1 MKLKFKLIIS
11 GLLAGFIFF
20 SACTEDW
27 EELNVDPNNPT
38 EVPATNLL
46 AQAMRY
52 FGDTYYDAWFNMN
65 NTSTYAGHLGKIQYI
80 DESRYFERES
90 VINNQWTY
98 LYYVAV
104 DLENAKQFA
113 MENNNRNLYAAA
125 LTFQSLA
132 YQIGTDSW
140 RNMPFTESIQ
150 GGEGVT
156 NPAYDLQEDIY
167 PALLDSLKKAGDIFA
182 EGNITKL
189 GAGDILFGG
198 DVDKWQKFAN
208 SLRLR
213 LANRIKDV
221 SSLGATHL
229 DEVLDN
235 PATYPIMESIDDN
248 AYLYWPGSAPYKE
261 PWMEDSETRDDHA
274 VGSYLIDY
282 LVSTNDPR
290 REVIA
295 KPAKSDGT
303 LRGVVPGVSD
313 DNIGNIAQY
322 SRIGDLYRGDAM
334 GFTPFMRYSEV
345 LFIRAEYEND
355 ADLYEDAILASMEE
369 NGVDNEADI
378 NTLLANVPFSMENL
392 YYQKWVALFKQGHEA
407 WAETRRTDVPVM
419 SAAPG
424 SRFPGHNR
432 PPFRFAYPTNEA
444 NLNSVNYAEHG
455 DKVVDRFWG
464 EKMWWDTRTGVN

>member
-11 GLLAGFIFF
+11 GLLAGLIFF
-20 SACTEDW
+20 SACTDDW

-38 EVPATNLL
+38 EVPASNLL
-46 AQAMRY
+46 AQAIRY

-80 DESRYFERES
+80 DESRYYERES

-125 LTFQSLA
+125 LTFQSLV

-140 RNMPFTESIQ
+140 RNIPFTESIK

-182 EGNITKL
+182 EGNITAL
-189 GAGDILFGG
+189 GDGDILFNG
-198 DVDKWQKFAN
+198 DVAKWRKFAN

-248 AYLYWPGSAPYKE
+248 AYLYWPGAAPYKE
-261 PWMEDSETRDDHA
+261 PWAEDAETRDDHA

-282 LVSTNDPR
+282 LESTNDPR
-290 REVIA
+290 KEVIA
-295 KPAKSDGT
+295 KPAKSDGAY
-303 LRGVVPGVSD
+303 RGVVPGVSD

-322 SRIGDLYRGDAM
+322 SRIGDLYRGDVM

-345 LFIRAEYEND
+345 LFIIAEYN
-355 ADLYEDAILASMEE
+355 ADQATFEEAIVASCLE
-369 NGVDNEADI
+369 NGIDQATAETHAAGFDVTTDD
-378 NTLLANVPFSMENL
+378 L

-419 SAAPG
+419 SAAPA